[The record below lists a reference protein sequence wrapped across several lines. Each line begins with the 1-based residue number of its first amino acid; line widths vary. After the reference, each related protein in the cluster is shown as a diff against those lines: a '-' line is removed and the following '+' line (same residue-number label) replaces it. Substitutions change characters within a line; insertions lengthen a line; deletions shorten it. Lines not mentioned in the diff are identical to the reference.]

1 MEERTFCVYMHTN
14 KINGKK
20 YIGQTCKKPSK
31 RWGLNGE
38 KYRTCPHFYNAIY
51 KYGWENFE
59 HEILFDGLT
68 VDEANEKE
76 KELIEFYKSADDRF
90 GYNIRFGG
98 KNAEMPE
105 SIKKKI
111 GDANRGKRHSEQ
123 TREKI
128 SQALVG
134 KFLGENH
141 PNFGKHISE
150 EQKQKLRDA
159 NIGKKHSE
167 ETKQKMSA
175 SRKGEKCYWYGKKQ
189 SEEHKKRLA
198 EAKKGK
204 YIGENN
210 PFAKRVVQYD
220 LDGNFIKEWGSIA
233 DAAREVGTYI
243 SKISNCCKGRRKE
256 TNGYIWKY
264 KGE

>member
-20 YIGQTCKKPSK
+20 YIGQTCKTPSK

-38 KYRTCPHFYNAIY
+38 KYRTCPHFYNAIH
-51 KYGWENFE
+51 KYGWDNFE
-59 HEILFDGLT
+59 HEILFENLT

-76 KELIEFYKSADDRF
+76 KELIEFYKSADDKF

-134 KFLGENH
+134 KFLGEN
-141 PNFGKHISE
+141 
-150 EQKQKLRDA
+150 
-159 NIGKKHSE
+159 
-167 ETKQKMSA
+167 
-175 SRKGEKCYWYGKKQ
+175 
-189 SEEHKKRLA
+189 
-198 EAKKGK
+198 
-204 YIGENN
+204 N
-210 PFAKRVVQYD
+210 PFAKTVVQYD

-233 DAAREVGTYI
+233 DAAREVGTYT